1 MWINVQ
7 CEVLIHTI
15 FFLFF
20 SDFLLFASRRSDNF
34 VRVHG
39 GRSEG
44 RVGDEP
50 AQAGRQRH
58 RLGRP
63 ELWEVS
69 VISVWVGS
77 PPTGFCLRLTQIYC
91 VGFFLNLRLHVEF
104 PVTHSWSSVFTAA
117 GPQWVWLLVQRSS
130 LNVCGLFVMKLM
142 SLQMHREH
150 LLLLLWIILIII
162 ECVFGLGQWILYKK
176 KQKKKTKQTKKT

>member
-1 MWINVQ
+1 MNVVMNVDQ
-7 CEVLIHTI
+7 RAVWSSDPHDLLSVL
-15 FFLFF
+15 LWLPVV
-20 SDFLLFASRRSDNF
+20 SVSLRSDNF

-58 RLGRP
+58 RLGCP

-69 VISVWVGS
+69 LIFVWVGS
-77 PPTGFCLRLTQIYC
+77 PPTGFFFEATQICC
-91 VGFFLNLRLHVEF
+91 VGFFFNLSLHVEL

-117 GPQWVWLLVQRSS
+117 GPQWVWLLGRRSS

-150 LLLLLWIILIII
+150 
-162 ECVFGLGQWILYKK
+162 
-176 KQKKKTKQTKKT
+176 

>member
-15 FFLFF
+15 FSLFS
-20 SDFLLFASRRSDNF
+20 SDLLFVSHRSDNF

-58 RLGRP
+58 RLGCP

-69 VISVWVGS
+69 VMSV
-77 PPTGFCLRLTQIYC
+77 
-91 VGFFLNLRLHVEF
+91 
-104 PVTHSWSSVFTAA
+104 
-117 GPQWVWLLVQRSS
+117 
-130 LNVCGLFVMKLM
+130 
-142 SLQMHREH
+142 
-150 LLLLLWIILIII
+150 
-162 ECVFGLGQWILYKK
+162 
-176 KQKKKTKQTKKT
+176 

>member
-1 MWINVQ
+1 MNVVMNVDQ
-7 CEVLIHTI
+7 RAVWSSDPHDLLSVL
-15 FFLFF
+15 LWLPVV
-20 SDFLLFASRRSDNF
+20 SVSNRSDNF

-69 VISVWVGS
+69 LIFVWVGS
-77 PPTGFCLRLTQIYC
+77 PPTGFFFEATQICC
-91 VGFFLNLRLHVEF
+91 VGFYLTWVSVSSFLWLTAGAQFSRLQVRSEF
-104 PVTHSWSSVFTAA
+104 GCWAEGPRWTSVVCLSWS
-117 GPQWVWLLVQRSS
+117 
-130 LNVCGLFVMKLM
+130 
-142 SLQMHREH
+142 
-150 LLLLLWIILIII
+150 
-162 ECVFGLGQWILYKK
+162 
-176 KQKKKTKQTKKT
+176 